1 MDIYVLNYIK
11 LYQQELRGTN
21 IYYIV
26 EVNSHP
32 NPLDSILYYLMC
44 ARKS

>member
-11 LYQQELRGTN
+11 LYQQELRKTN

-26 EVNSHP
+26 KVNSHC